1 MYKDT
6 LQIFKTSVPMNIYE
20 CVRQN
25 QIVDVVKPESIASA

>member
-6 LQIFKTSVPMNIYE
+6 LQIFKTSIPINIYE
-20 CVRQN
+20 YARQN